1 MSDTATT
8 HRFGHVALI
17 GRPNVGKSTLL
28 NTLVGASLSIVT
40 PKAQTTRHRIAG
52 IVTRPDAQLVF
63 LDTPGL
69 HQGDK
74 RAMNRQLNRV
84 ARQVQAEADVIVHV
98 VEGMRWTDEDEDVWR
113 LIADQPKPRLLV
125 LNKVDRID
133 DKTRLLPHA
142 AELTRER
149 GYAAVHF
156 IVARRGD
163 GVPALRDDI
172 VARLP
177 AGEAAYG
184 EDEMTDR
191 SERFLAAEFIRG
203 ELMQRYSAEL
213 PYATA
218 VEIERFED
226 ADGVARIG
234 AVIWVER
241 EGQKAI
247 VIGTGGQAL
256 KAIGTAA
263 RRAMEEMFGRRVFLE
278 LWVRVKDSWSDDEAA
293 LLRVAFGI
301 GALQRLPETKEKPR
315 CPKDGGA
322 PLQLITIRPLRG
334 PRAPRAE
341 AGRRCS

>member
-1 MSDTATT
+1 MSGST
-8 HRFGHVALI
+8 HHFGQVALI

-28 NTLVGASLSIVT
+28 NKLVGASLSIVT

-52 IVTRPDAQLVF
+52 IVTRPDAQVVF

-84 ARQVQAEADVIVHV
+84 ARQVPGEADVIVHLV
-98 VEGMRWTDEDEDVWR
+98 DGIRWTDEDEDVWR
-113 LIADQPKPRLLV
+113 LISKDQKPRLLAV
-125 LNKVDRID
+125 NKVDRLD

-142 AELTRER
+142 AEITRER
-149 GYAAVHF
+149 NYSAVHF

-163 GVPALRDDI
+163 GVPALLDDI
-172 VARLP
+172 VKRLP
-177 AGEAAYG
+177 EGEAVHG

-191 SERFLAAEFIRG
+191 SERFLAAEFIR
-203 ELMQRYSAEL
+203 EQLMLRYSAEL

-256 KAIGTAA
+256 KSIGTAA

-278 LWVRVKDSWSDDEAA
+278 LWVRVKASWSDDDAA
-293 LLRVAFGI
+293 LRKFGYS
-301 GALQRLPETKEKPR
+301 E
-315 CPKDGGA
+315 
-322 PLQLITIRPLRG
+322 
-334 PRAPRAE
+334 
-341 AGRRCS
+341 

>member
-1 MSDTATT
+1 MGAAAP

-52 IVTRPDAQLVF
+52 IVTRPDAQVVF

-69 HQGDK
+69 HQGDR
-74 RAMNRQLNRV
+74 RAMNRQMNRV
-84 ARQVQAEADVIVHV
+84 ARQVPGEADVIVHV
-98 VEGMRWTDEDEDVWR
+98 VDGLRWTDEDEDVWR
-113 LIADQPKPRLLV
+113 LIANEPKPRLLAV
-125 LNKVDRID
+125 NKVDRID
-133 DKTRLLPHA
+133 DKARLLPHA
-142 AELTRER
+142 AEITRER
-149 GYAAVHF
+149 DYAAVHF

-163 GVPALRDDI
+163 GVPALLDDI

-177 AGEAAYG
+177 EGEAAYG

-191 SERFLAAEFIRG
+191 SERFLAAEFIR
-203 ELMQRYSAEL
+203 EQLMLRFSAEL

-226 ADGVARIG
+226 SAGIARIG

-247 VIGTGGQAL
+247 VIGAGGQAL

-263 RRAMEEMFGRRVFLE
+263 RRAMEAMFGRRVFLE

-293 LLRVAFGI
+293 LRKLGYS
-301 GALQRLPETKEKPR
+301 E
-315 CPKDGGA
+315 
-322 PLQLITIRPLRG
+322 
-334 PRAPRAE
+334 
-341 AGRRCS
+341 

>member
-1 MSDTATT
+1 MTASAP

-28 NTLVGASLSIVT
+28 NHLVGASLSIVT

-52 IVTRPDAQLVF
+52 IVTRPDAQVVF

-84 ARQVQAEADVIVHV
+84 ARHGISEADVIVHV
-98 VEGMRWTDEDEDVWR
+98 VDGVRWTDEDEAVWQ
-113 LIADQPKPRLLV
+113 LLSKEEKPRILAV
-125 LNKVDRID
+125 NKVDRLE
-133 DKTRLLPHA
+133 DKTRLLSHA
-142 AELTRER
+142 AEVTRER
-149 GYAAVHF
+149 DYASVHF

-163 GVPALRDDI
+163 GVPALLDDI

-177 AGEAAYG
+177 EGEAAYG

-191 SERFLAAEFIRG
+191 SERFLAAEFIR
-203 ELMQRYSAEL
+203 EQLMLRYSAEL

-226 ADGVARIG
+226 VDGVARIG

-278 LWVRVKDSWSDDEAA
+278 LWVRVKASWSDDEAA
-293 LLRVAFGI
+293 LRKFGYS
-301 GALQRLPETKEKPR
+301 E
-315 CPKDGGA
+315 
-322 PLQLITIRPLRG
+322 
-334 PRAPRAE
+334 
-341 AGRRCS
+341 